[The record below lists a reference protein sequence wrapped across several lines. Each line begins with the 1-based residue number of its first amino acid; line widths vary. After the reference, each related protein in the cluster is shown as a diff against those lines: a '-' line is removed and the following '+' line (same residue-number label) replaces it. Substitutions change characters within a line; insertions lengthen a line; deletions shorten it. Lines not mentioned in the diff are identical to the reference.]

1 VQHGEHDDR
10 DEPRPAGRVPEGRAR
25 DECAHHDAPEV
36 TVGAVLDAATVV
48 GVVADV
54 PDVLAALADDLDDAE
69 EAVEEFDEVAVA
81 CVAVV
86 VAVPVVAPAWAA
98 SPANRPVPVS
108 APASDQRVRCL
119 MRRRPASR
127 FLRLLAF
134 SLC

>member
-1 VQHGEHDDR
+1 M
-10 DEPRPAGRVPEGRAR
+10 
-25 DECAHHDAPEV
+25 

-48 GVVADV
+48 GVVALVADV
-54 PDVLAALADDLDDAE
+54 PDVLAALADDPDDAE

-81 CVAVV
+81 CFAVV

-98 SPANRPVPVS
+98 SPVNRPVPVS

-134 SLC
+134 WLRGRAACLFMATIVDHGPKRRLGRR